1 MDTATRVRPR
11 IVERRLP
18 MFDLE
23 IFLYTIAVMT
33 AIAVI
38 LWITSLIKRDV
49 GIVDS
54 FWSLMILA
62 AGLCFLYFGDTSQ
75 SERSSLVL
83 ILLSI
88 WSIRL
93 AAHISWRNW
102 GQPEDSRYQD
112 IRKNNQPYFEWKS
125 FYIVFLLQAVLAAIV
140 ALPLMSIFGSGN
152 AINIIDLFAFTLWL
166 IGMSFES
173 ISDLQLA
180 RFKSSASNRGKVLNT
195 GLWRYSRHPNYF
207 GEFCIW
213 WAFFLFAAASGHW
226 WSIISPL
233 LMTIL
238 LLKVSGVSLL
248 ESTITERRPEYVDY
262 MNTTSA
268 FFPWPPGRT
277 TTHISTSLEDEARK

>member
-1 MDTATRVRPR
+1 MFNLDTLA
-11 IVERRLP
+11 
-18 MFDLE
+18 
-23 IFLYTIAVMT
+23 YTLAVMF
-33 AIAVI
+33 IFAVI
-38 LWITSLIKRDV
+38 LWIASRIKRDV

-62 AGLCFLYFGDTSQ
+62 ASACFLYFGDTVL
-75 SERSSLVL
+75 SERGVLVL

-93 AAHISWRNW
+93 AAHITWRNW

-125 FYIVFLLQAVLAAIV
+125 LYIIFLLQAFLAVIV
-140 ALPLMSIFGSGN
+140 AMPLMSIFNSSE
-152 AINIIDLFAFTLWL
+152 AINIIDVIALTLWSF
-166 IGMSFES
+166 GMIFEV

-180 RFKSSASNRGKVLNT
+180 RFKSVPSNHGKVMNT
-195 GLWRYSRHPNYF
+195 GFWRYSRHPNYF

-213 WAFFLFAAASGHW
+213 WAFFLFAVASGYW

-248 ESTITERRPEYVDY
+248 ESTITERRPDY
-262 MNTTSA
+262 ASYIRTTNA
-268 FFPWPPGRT
+268 FFPWIPSDNASDRATIFNEG
-277 TTHISTSLEDEARK
+277 DAK